1 MSFILL
7 CLGLASHA
15 GCTEGAEEVLKTF
28 INTNLLFEWLIIS
41 SASPDILVTV
51 WERRSAIEEM
61 TLQ

>member
-7 CLGLASHA
+7 GLGLASDA
-15 GCTEGAEEVLKTF
+15 TSTEGAEEVLKTF
-28 INTNLLFEWLIIS
+28 ISINLWSELLMIS
-41 SASPDILVTV
+41 SASPDVLVTV